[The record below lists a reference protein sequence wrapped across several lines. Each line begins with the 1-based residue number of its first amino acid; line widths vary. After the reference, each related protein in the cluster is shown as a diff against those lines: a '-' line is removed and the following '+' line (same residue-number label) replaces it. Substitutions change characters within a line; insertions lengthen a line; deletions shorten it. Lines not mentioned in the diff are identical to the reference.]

1 MKLHLPKLLCVAV
14 MAIYGTSHAEE
25 TNTPV
30 FINLGTGKNTEE
42 RTEDITIGNGSK
54 IGYLNEANQFVKP
67 NAGTSDFSNS
77 LYLTGNLTIKD
88 KGEVYITGKQASDR
102 YSVLRV
108 NGTVTVSG
116 SDNSFLNLKAS
127 NAQFKDLNITGGQV
141 ELHTGGTD
149 FSQGN
154 SFLGGDFDKTSS
166 YNFLGTPKSS
176 QIINSLTISGG
187 HLKMGCD
194 SVKNSYI
201 NGVLN
206 KYGQIV
212 MHYTNSFGS
221 RSTAMTLTQNNGT
234 MQVFGDSIAKDGMK
248 INQYGGTLL
257 MRDILHFDGKTE
269 NIFTQGQSSADNKPS
284 LTFGLFTGNSATI
297 TLNQTGDGNI
307 NLAYGSNFKYS
318 GTININQEGNGNID
332 IGGGHKTGVSLTNT
346 YSDKF
351 PEFLSS
357 NTTYNIKQTGTGTIT
372 IKSDA
377 TITAG
382 TVSVG
387 AGSTLDVKGTMTVT
401 GTSTLNGNVI
411 VADGATFNLNGNTT
425 VSGEGSLQ
433 GSNVNINGSVTF
445 EDTADLTV
453 SSTLSMSTGN
463 SMTFNI
469 GGTTEE
475 HAAITMTET
484 GNLEVAGGTLKLE
497 LTDVALQEMIDG
509 ATEEGMEYTLTL
521 IDKLSDADMAELQTA
536 LDNGTLTLEDYQYST
551 ITTFNLRAA
560 TQNVT
565 IESQGLLLADNKLQA
580 VMKATTQSIPE
591 PATATL
597 SLLALAGLAMRR
609 RRK

>member
-1 MKLHLPKLLCVAV
+1 
-14 MAIYGTSHAEE
+14 MAIYGASYAEE
-25 TNTPV
+25 TSTPV
-30 FINLGTGKNTEE
+30 FINLGSGKNTEE

-54 IGYLNEANQFVKP
+54 IGYLNDANQFANP
-67 NAGTSDFSNS
+67 NAGTTNYSNS
-77 LYLTGNLTIKD
+77 LYLTGDLTING
-88 KGEVYITGKQASDR
+88 KGEVYITGKQDGTK
-102 YSVLRV
+102 YSALRV
-108 NGTVTVSG
+108 NGTVTVNG
-116 SDNSFLNLKAS
+116 SDNSFINLKAS
-127 NAQFKDLNITGGQV
+127 NAQFKDLNITGGKV

-154 SFLGGDFDKTSS
+154 SYLGGDFDKTST
-166 YNFLGTPKSS
+166 YNFSGTPKSS

-194 SVKNSYI
+194 SEKNSYI

-206 KYGQIV
+206 SQGRVV

-234 MQVFGDSIAKDGMK
+234 MQVYGDSIAKDGMK

-257 MRDILHFDGKTE
+257 LRDILHFNEKTE

-297 TLNQTGDGNI
+297 TLNQTGAGDI
-307 NLAYGSNFKYS
+307 NLAYGSNFKSS

-332 IGGGHKTGVSLTNT
+332 IGGGHKDGVTLTNT

-351 PEFLSS
+351 PGFLST
-357 NTTYNIKQTGTGTIT
+357 NTTYNIEQTGTGTIT
-372 IKSDA
+372 IKSGA

-382 TVSVG
+382 TVSIG
-387 AGSTLDVKGTMTVT
+387 GGSTLDVKGTMTVT
-401 GTSTLNGNVI
+401 GTSTLNGNII
-411 VADGATFNLNGNTT
+411 VADGATFNLNGSAT

-433 GSNVNINGSVTF
+433 GSNVNINGAVTF

-453 SSTLSMSTGN
+453 SSTISMSSGN
-463 SMTFNI
+463 SMTFSI

-475 HAAITMTET
+475 HAAMTMTET
-484 GNLEVAGGTLKLE
+484 GDLELEGGTLKLE

-509 ATEEGMEYTLTL
+509 ATEEGTEYTLTL
-521 IDKLSDADMAELQTA
+521 IDNISDTDVAQLQA
-536 LDNGTLTLEDYQYST
+536 AIDGGNLTLEDYQWST
-551 ITTFNLRAA
+551 VNTFAMRSA
-560 TQNVT
+560 TPNVT
-565 IESQGLLLADNKLQA
+565 IESTGLVLENNALKA
-580 VMKATTQSIPE
+580 VMKATAQSVPE